1 MEEQERELSD
11 HHSPSLKWSQSRW
24 VLEPSHMWVGV
35 SRMPEKEGDSK
46 NSFHQLLPRFSY
58 GFFWHI
64 LGELPMGLGLLW
76 ETAEE
81 GVGRGLSWLI
91 CGHLCTVGSGL
102 GKEVRETATDR
113 EVRLGSLLQERS
125 YCHYGQQTVRER
137 QKSLAQS
144 IWDQDPCT
152 LGSLHL
158 EDLFLHWL
166 PFWWAGGLS

>member
-1 MEEQERELSD
+1 
-11 HHSPSLKWSQSRW
+11 
-24 VLEPSHMWVGV
+24 
-35 SRMPEKEGDSK
+35 MPEKEGDSK

-125 YCHYGQQTVRER
+125 YCHYGQQTVRETEV
-137 QKSLAQS
+137 SGS
-144 IWDQDPCT
+144 IHLRP
-152 LGSLHL
+152 GSLYPWFPALGGSFSPLASLLMGRRSFL
-158 EDLFLHWL
+158 ETEVI
-166 PFWWAGGLS
+166 